1 MEEKLNFSLPHNTK
15 KRSLAN
21 GLSILL
27 LLALVVLA
35 GANLLVSLRAR
46 RTTPAAAA
54 PMSAE
59 QTKQLAAKLAARNLY
74 QRSADLWRDYL
85 ASADLS
91 DAEQA
96 KTLFQIAAMLE
107 KAEMYDRAIEYFYRS
122 EMAAKLDELAPQ
134 INSHIKDCFERLG
147 RFSALRYEL
156 MDRTAITPSDT
167 AGAKIVAEIGPE
179 KITAADLDA
188 EIENAIENQL
198 APMAAFMTPE
208 QLKEQKSK
216 SLEQY
221 KDPQAKQQFLQAWL
235 AQEMLYRQA
244 LEEQLAEKPEVK
256 RLLADLTASLL
267 SQQLMNVQL
276 ASKINVTETDLQ
288 TYYAANKNQY
298 VEPAAAGISHILV
311 KNEQQAK
318 DLIKRI
324 KDGEDFAKL
333 AAEFSED
340 PATKAGGGKI
350 EADVTRGSYVPVI
363 GDANELNEKI
373 FAAEPNAVLD
383 EPFET
388 EKGWEVIKLD
398 EKRPERQKSFDEV
411 KQQVMMTLTNLKR
424 RDVQADY
431 IKLMMD
437 KYNVIIHSS
446 ALAPARP
453 EQDPAA
459 TGQQSPR
466 K

>member
-1 MEEKLNFSLPHNTK
+1 MEEKLNFSLPDNTK

-35 GANLLVSLRAR
+35 AANLLVSLRAG
-46 RTTPAAAA
+46 RTPPAAGTPA
-54 PMSAE
+54 MSAE
-59 QTKQLAAKLAARNLY
+59 QTKQLAAKLARRNLY
-74 QRSADLWRDYL
+74 RRSAALWRDYL

-91 DAEQA
+91 DPERA
-96 KTLFQIAAMLE
+96 KTLFQIGSMLE
-107 KAEMYDRAIEYFYRS
+107 KAEMYAQAIEYYYRS
-122 EMAAKLDELAPQ
+122 EMASKLDELAPQ
-134 INSHIKDCFERLG
+134 INSHIKSCFERLG

-188 EIENAIENQL
+188 EIENEIDNQL

-208 QLKEQKSK
+208 QLNEQKSK
-216 SLEQY
+216 ALEQY
-221 KDPQAKQQFLQAWL
+221 KDPRAKQQFLQGWL
-235 AQEMLYRQA
+235 AQEILYRQA

-267 SQQLMNVQL
+267 SQQLMNARL

-288 TYYAANKNQY
+288 TYYTANKNQY

-311 KNEQQAK
+311 KDRQQAD

-324 KDGEDFAKL
+324 NDGEDFAKL

-340 PATKAGGGKI
+340 QATKDAGGKI
-350 EADVTRGSYVPVI
+350 DADVTPGSYVPVI
-363 GDANELNEKI
+363 GDANDLSEKI
-373 FAAEPNAVLD
+373 FAADPNAVLD

-398 EKRPERQKSFDEV
+398 EKRPERQKSFDQV
-411 KQQVMMTLTNLKR
+411 RQQVMMTLTNLKR

-437 KYNVIIHSS
+437 KYNVIIHTS
-446 ALAPARP
+446 AVGPPKQDQPA
-453 EQDPAA
+453 
-459 TGQQSPR
+459 TN